1 MKTLK
6 LLRTYQ
12 EKVTTGVFIVLDD
25 GLPIFSCISLELPW
39 RDNKP
44 QVSCV
49 PEGEYQI
56 KYEYSNKF
64 KQFLWELK
72 GVPDRSEIKI
82 HPANNVHELLG
93 CIALG
98 RNLALKSALVSSR
111 PSVNQFHRVMENLV
125 LSNILIT
132 KF

>member
-1 MKTLK
+1 MKTVK

-12 EKVTTGVFIVLDD
+12 DKVTIGVFIILDD
-25 GLPIFSCISLELPW
+25 GLPIFSCMSLELPW
-39 RDNKP
+39 LDNKP

-64 KQFLWELK
+64 KRFLWELK
-72 GVPDRSEIKI
+72 GVPNRSEIKI
-82 HPANNVHELLG
+82 HPANNVYELEG

-111 PSVNQFHRVMENLV
+111 LSVDQFNRLMENV
-125 LSNILIT
+125 KSSKIIIT
-132 KF
+132 K